1 MKKIFWIL
9 KYLIIN
15 KELSI
20 LLLFSICLGAIFSV
34 GLLEMLSSILLI
46 ALGQALTS
54 ETPRNINFSLP
65 YFDILS
71 FQSLN
76 NLLLFIGLISILV
89 TALKILTLYFQHK
102 LSGKIGSTI
111 SSLLTESMLEKKWIV
126 DNSLVQKSEYMAT
139 SITHIPNVVGVTNHF
154 LALISSVAIFIGLL
168 SGLLVAN
175 TATTLTM
182 IPLLG
187 IFYLLSVKAIK
198 DPLTRLSTR
207 IAGNIKELQQ
217 MHSEIYQIRN
227 EIQLL
232 RKIREWTNYSYAK
245 YSILANNQR
254 KSALWAES
262 PRPIIEMLTIIAIIL
277 VIMLSAGVGQSLD
290 VIAVLFIIV
299 QKVMPSFQKIFS
311 SYSIAISFQGSIDA
325 IILALDSLNNKRN
338 LYEQSIDQDFF
349 TDHTPLQLDLSFN
362 IDSIGRKIEG
372 NIILEAGEI
381 TMLIGPSGAGKST
394 IANSF
399 LGERRNDKIRC
410 LVRTDSGNFEFSEND
425 IKHFVSLIPQSSHLT
440 TGSIYDNILLN
451 PPIVNDAEKSKE
463 ADIDSI
469 ILETS
474 LLDSMVETIGNTVIS
489 SESGYRN
496 LSGGQIQRIGIAR
509 ALNTNAKIFIFD
521 EPTSSLDPESSSRIV
536 NNISNLLMNKFILMI
551 THDLSLLEM
560 AKRVYII
567 DEGVIKEYVNDSD
580 I

>member
-9 KYLIIN
+9 KYLIIK

-46 ALGQALTS
+46 TLGQALTS
-54 ETPRNINFSLP
+54 ETPKNINFSLP

-76 NLLLFIGLISILV
+76 YLLLFIALISILV
-89 TALKILTLYFQHK
+89 TALKILTLYFQHR

-232 RKIREWTNYSYAK
+232 TKIREWTNYSYAK

-262 PRPIIEMLTIIAIIL
+262 PRPIIEMLAIIAIIL
-277 VIMLSAGVGQSLD
+277 VIMFSAGVGQSLD
-290 VIAVLFIIV
+290 VIAVLFIV

-311 SYSIAISFQGSIDA
+311 SYSIAISFLGSIDA

-381 TMLIGPSGAGKST
+381 TMLIGPSGVAS
-394 IANSF
+394 
-399 LGERRNDKIRC
+399 
-410 LVRTDSGNFEFSEND
+410 
-425 IKHFVSLIPQSSHLT
+425 Q
-440 TGSIYDNILLN
+440 
-451 PPIVNDAEKSKE
+451 
-463 ADIDSI
+463 
-469 ILETS
+469 
-474 LLDSMVETIGNTVIS
+474 
-489 SESGYRN
+489 
-496 LSGGQIQRIGIAR
+496 Q
-509 ALNTNAKIFIFD
+509 
-521 EPTSSLDPESSSRIV
+521 
-536 NNISNLLMNKFILMI
+536 
-551 THDLSLLEM
+551 
-560 AKRVYII
+560 
-567 DEGVIKEYVNDSD
+567 
-580 I
+580 